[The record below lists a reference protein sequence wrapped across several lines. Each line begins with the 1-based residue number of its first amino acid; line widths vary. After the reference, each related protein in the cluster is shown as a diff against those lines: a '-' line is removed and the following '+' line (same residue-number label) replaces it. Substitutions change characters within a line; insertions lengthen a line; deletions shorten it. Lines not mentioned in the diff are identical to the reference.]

1 MTLIKLLPA
10 RWEAV
15 PAWIKNCL
23 FYAILEQEGSLRDQW
38 GACVEEEERRK
49 KKSVFVAFKKCHH
62 RQQISVIGHFYSKA
76 LFFLDSFEVIRHH
89 C

>member
-1 MTLIKLLPA
+1 M
-10 RWEAV
+10 
-15 PAWIKNCL
+15 
-23 FYAILEQEGSLRDQW
+23 
-38 GACVEEEERRK
+38 EEEERRK

>member
-1 MTLIKLLPA
+1 MTLIKLLLA

-38 GACVEEEERRK
+38 GVCVEKEERRK
-49 KKSVFVAFKKCHH
+49 KE
-62 RQQISVIGHFYSKA
+62 ISVCCF
-76 LFFLDSFEVIRHH
+76 
-89 C
+89 